1 MRKKL
6 ALLMSTR
13 IRSVDVKELAIGTGL
28 VLLSFLMPLLFNV
41 DNFQVLRSLH
51 RALSEG
57 EKTDLMVS
65 AIQLVA
71 LNSVRGIPH
80 YVGAYFIGE
89 SVDIHMGKRSAW
101 FINSLIIILILQV
114 TYWGIEAVHHIHYDF
129 GLPAIL
135 VCTFV
140 LLFRRLNY
148 QYIALYKKSLL
159 IILFLTSFQFLDIM
173 PALRG
178 LPVGRGESSWD
189 IKQAAAVLEGETVLN
204 VLALVGA
211 VLFLLFG
218 LLILFQL
225 RDENTLRELSMLR
238 EQNHAIRIQA
248 QLNEMKNR
256 TYQEMQYL
264 VHDLKSPLTAV
275 QTLVGV
281 IKMECEVEQRTR
293 DVEYLTR
300 IEGAVE
306 QMSGMI
312 SDILY
317 EDQHTLMSTQSLLG
331 VALAQSSVTDYA
343 LSVHVDN
350 QAPEALI
357 SANRILFPRA
367 LVNLMQ
373 NSAQAIPKDREPE
386 IWLRV
391 VGREREDG
399 SKVIFTVSD
408 NGTGIEEETRQEI
421 WDKGVSGRKSSG
433 LGLAFVR
440 NVVEKMDGTICVK
453 STAGVGAAISIV
465 VPEGGAR
472 R

>member
-1 MRKKL
+1 MRDGS
-6 ALLMSTR
+6 ARSTPVCVK
-13 IRSVDVKELAIGTGL
+13 SVDVRELAIGAGL
-28 VLLSFLMPLLFNV
+28 VLLSFLMPLFFNV
-41 DNFQVLRSLH
+41 DNFRVLHSLS
-51 RALSEG
+51 RALFVG
-57 EKTDLMVS
+57 EKTDLMV
-65 AIQLVA
+65 AGIQLVA
-71 LNSVRGIPH
+71 LNSLRGIPH
-80 YVGAYFIGE
+80 YVGSYFIGE
-89 SVDIHMGKRSAW
+89 SVEIQLGKRNAW
-101 FINSLIIILILQV
+101 YVNSLIIILILQI
-114 TYWGIEAVHHIHYDF
+114 TYWGIEEVHHIHYDF

-135 VCTFV
+135 VCAFV
-140 LLFRRLNY
+140 LVFRKLDY
-148 QYIALYKKSLL
+148 QYIALHKKSLL
-159 IILFLTSFQFLDIM
+159 IVLFLTSFQFLDIM

-178 LPVGRGESSWD
+178 LPVGRGETSWD
-189 IKQAAAVLEGETVLN
+189 IKQAANVLEGEVVLN
-204 VLALVGA
+204 TMALVGA

-218 LLILFQL
+218 LLIFFQL

-238 EQNHAIRIQA
+238 EQNEAIRTQA

-264 VHDLKSPLTAV
+264 VHDLKSPLAAV

-281 IKMECEVEQRTR
+281 IKMECEMEQRTR

-317 EDQHTLMSTQSLLG
+317 EDQRTLMSTQSLLG

-343 LSVHVDN
+343 LFVHVDN
-350 QAPEALI
+350 QAPEALV

-391 VGREREDG
+391 NRKEEADG

-408 NGTGIEEETRQEI
+408 NGTGIQEETGQEI

-433 LGLAFVR
+433 LGLAFVN
-440 NVVEKMDGTICVK
+440 NVVEKMDGTICVS
-453 STAGVGAAISIV
+453 STPGEGAAISIV
-465 VPEGGAR
+465 VPEGEAR

>member
-1 MRKKL
+1 MTKTPFPPL
-6 ALLMSTR
+6 R
-13 IRSVDVKELAIGTGL
+13 IKSVDAKELAIGGGL
-28 VLLSFLMPLLFNV
+28 VLLSFLMPLVFNV
-41 DNFQVLRSLH
+41 DNFLVLRSLS
-51 RALSEG
+51 RALFHG
-57 EKTDLMVS
+57 EKTDLMVA

-89 SVDIHMGKRSAW
+89 SIDIRWGEKSAW
-101 FINSLIIILILQV
+101 FINSIIIILTLQV
-114 TYWGIEAVHHIHYDF
+114 TYWGIEELHNIHYDF

-140 LLFRRLNY
+140 LVFRRLDY
-148 QYIALYKKSLL
+148 QYIALHKKSLR
-159 IILFLTSFQFLDIM
+159 IVLFLASVRFLDIM

-178 LPVGRGESSWD
+178 MPVGRGETSWD
-189 IKQAAAVLEGETVLN
+189 IKQAADVLEGETVLN
-204 VLALVGA
+204 ALALVGA
-211 VLFLLFG
+211 MLFLLFG

-225 RDENTLRELSMLR
+225 KDENTLRELSLLR
-238 EQNHAIRIQA
+238 EQNQAIRTQA

-256 TYQEMQYL
+256 TYQEVQYL

-281 IKMECEVEQRTR
+281 IKMECEMEKRTK

-317 EDQHTLMSTQSLLG
+317 EDQHTLLSTQSLLG
-331 VALAQSSVTDYA
+331 VALSQSSVSDYA
-343 LSVHVDN
+343 LYIRVDN
-350 QAPEALI
+350 QVPEALV

-373 NSAQAIPKDREPE
+373 NSAQAIPEGREPE

-391 VGREREDG
+391 IRKEEPDG
-399 SKVIFTVSD
+399 NKIIFTVSD
-408 NGTGIEEETRQEI
+408 NGKGIKEETRREI

-433 LGLAFVR
+433 LGLAFVSS
-440 NVVEKMDGTICVK
+440 VVEKMDGEIRVD
-453 STAGVGAAISIV
+453 STAEVGAAISIV
-465 VPEGGAR
+465 VLEGGGKR
-472 R
+472 

>member
-13 IRSVDVKELAIGTGL
+13 IRSVDVKELAIGAGL

-57 EKTDLMVS
+57 EKTDLMVA

-80 YVGAYFIGE
+80 YVGAYLIGE

-293 DVEYLTR
+293 DVE
-300 IEGAVE
+300 
-306 QMSGMI
+306 
-312 SDILY
+312 
-317 EDQHTLMSTQSLLG
+317 DQHTLMSTQSLLG

-391 VGREREDG
+391 VRREREDG